1 MTDLRVNIC
10 GIDFPNPIWTA
21 AGPTGANAQML
32 LLAAQGGA
40 GGLVAKTISVNPA
53 RVPIPNIASPFPGS
67 LLNAEKWSEIDYRKM
82 IDTEF
87 PAAQKAGIPI
97 IASVGYTP
105 DELTIL
111 AKALDKSAVVDAV
124 EFSIHYIKKDAANL
138 EKTAWA
144 IKENTSLPV
153 LAKLSPGVADL
164 SEAIGVLDPIV
175 DGYVAINSIGPALDF
190 DIETL
195 EPVLGSEDARG
206 WLSGKAILPIGLHF
220 VESISALTKKQVI
233 GVGGIR
239 TVTDVIK
246 YLMAGASAVQISSSA
261 ILQGEG
267 IYGKLADELDQWMGA
282 HGYKSLPE
290 LTGAFRRRKKGKSYY
305 LGEGPQLYPAINHD
319 YCTYC
324 DLCAKACM
332 YNAIRFADKQFVFN
346 RENCVSCGLC
356 TTVCP
361 HRALKMVDFLV
372 V

>member
-164 SEAIGVLDPIV
+164 SEVIGVLDPIV
-175 DGYVAINSIGPALDF
+175 DGYVAINSLGPALDF